1 MKSYVLWLVVTV
13 FVVLG
18 IPCLMINIFSPPKKQ
33 AHQTVKVYFND
44 EDVIREMDF
53 EEYIKGVVTAEMPA
67 SFELEAL
74 KAQAVAARSYAL
86 HKMEGGKEDNGA
98 DVCTNFAHCQA
109 YITDEKA
116 RANWGENADSNFKK
130 IQTAISDTSGKIM
143 KYDDQVVTAVFH
155 STSSGE
161 TESAIDVWGGDVPYL
176 TAVKSEGE
184 HLSPKYLSTV
194 TVGID
199 VFKEKLKEENENID
213 FSKASIGDIKR
224 SDSGGI
230 KNIVLYGED
239 FKGTRIR
246 TLFSLR
252 STNFDM
258 SIDNENVIFN
268 VKGNGHGVGM
278 SQYGANYMAST
289 GKKYD
294 EILLTYYTGVKIC
307 DMAE

>member
-1 MKSYVLWLVVTV
+1 MKRCVLWVLFT
-13 FVVLG
+13 FLIVLG
-18 IPCLMINIFSPPKKQ
+18 LPCLIINIFTPQENKLQK
-33 AHQTVKVYFND
+33 TVKVYFKD
-44 EDVIREMDF
+44 ENQVRDMDF
-53 EEYIKGVVTAEMPA
+53 EEYIKGVVMAEMPA

-98 DVCTNFAHCQA
+98 DVCTDFAHCQA

-116 RANWGENADSNFKK
+116 RANWGDSADNNLKK
-130 IQTAISDTSGKIM
+130 ISRAIEETRGKIM
-143 KYDDQVVTAVFH
+143 KYDGKVVTAVFH
-155 STSSGE
+155 STSSGN
-161 TESAIDVWGGDVPYL
+161 TESAVDVWGGNIPYL
-176 TAVKSEGE
+176 TGVKSEGE

-199 VFKEKLKEENENID
+199 VFKETLKAENEKVD
-213 FSKASIGDIKR
+213 FSKASIGNIDR
-224 SDSGGI
+224 SEGGGI
-230 KNIVLYGED
+230 KNIVLYGEN
-239 FKGTRIR
+239 FKGTRVR

-258 SIDNENVIFN
+258 SIDGENVVFN
-268 VKGNGHGVGM
+268 VKGNGHGVGL

-294 EILLTYYTGVKIC
+294 EILLNYYTGVKIC
-307 DMAE
+307 DMTE

>member
-1 MKSYVLWLVVTV
+1 MKRCVIWIIFTFLM
-13 FVVLG
+13 VLG
-18 IPCLMINIFSPPKKQ
+18 LPYIIINIFTPPTNKAQK
-33 AHQTVKVYFND
+33 TVKVYFKD

-74 KAQAVAARSYAL
+74 KAQAVAARSYTL
-86 HKMEGGKEDNGA
+86 HKLKGGKEDNGA
-98 DVCTNFAHCQA
+98 DVCTDFSHCQA

-116 RANWGENADSNFKK
+116 RKNWGNEADSNFKK
-130 IQTAISDTSGKIM
+130 ISQAINETRGKIM
-143 KYDDQVVTAVFH
+143 EYDGEVVTAVFH

-199 VFKEKLKEENENID
+199 VFKEKLKEENENVD
-213 FSKASIGDIKR
+213 FSKPSIGNIER

-230 KNIVLYGED
+230 KNIVLYGEN

-246 TLFSLR
+246 SLFSLR
-252 STNFDM
+252 SANFDM

-294 EILLTYYTGVKIC
+294 EILLSYYTGVKIC
-307 DMAE
+307 DMTE

>member
-1 MKSYVLWLVVTV
+1 MKKCVLWLIFT
-13 FVVLG
+13 FAMVLG
-18 IPCLMINIFSPPKKQ
+18 LPCIMINIFSPPTKQ
-33 AHQTVKVYFND
+33 IQKTVKVYFKS
-44 EDVIREMDF
+44 EEEIREMDF
-53 EEYIKGVVTAEMPA
+53 EEYIKGVVMAEMPA
-67 SFELEAL
+67 SFEIEAL

-86 HKMEGGKEDNGA
+86 HKMKGGKEDNGA
-98 DVCTNFAHCQA
+98 DVCTDFAHCQA

-116 RANWGENADSNFKK
+116 RANWGDEADSNFKK
-130 IQTAISDTSGKIM
+130 IETAVSDTRGEIM
-143 KYDDQVVTAVFH
+143 EYDGEVVTAVFH
-155 STSSGE
+155 STSSGA
-161 TESAIDVWGGDVPYL
+161 TESAIDVWGGNVPYL
-176 TAVKSEGE
+176 TGVKSEGE

-199 VFKEKLKEENENID
+199 VFKEKLKEENEKVD
-213 FSKASIGDIKR
+213 FAKQIIGDIDR
-224 SDSGGI
+224 SESGGI
-230 KNIVLYGED
+230 KTIVLYGEN

-258 SIDNENVIFN
+258 SIDGENVIFN

-278 SQYGANYMAST
+278 SQYGANYMASV

-294 EILLTYYTGVKIC
+294 EILLNYYTGVKIC

>member
-1 MKSYVLWLVVTV
+1 MKRCFIWTI
-13 FVVLG
+13 FTFAMVLG
-18 IPCLMINIFSPPKKQ
+18 LPCIMINIFAPPTKQ
-33 AHQTVKVYFND
+33 VQKTVKVYFKD
-44 EDVIREMDF
+44 EEETREMDF
-53 EEYIKGVVTAEMPA
+53 EEYIKGVVAAEMPA
-67 SFELEAL
+67 NFEIEAL

-86 HKMEGGKEDNGA
+86 HKMKGGKEDNGA
-98 DVCTNFAHCQA
+98 DVCTDFAHCQA

-116 RANWGENADSNFKK
+116 RANWGENADNNFKK
-130 IQTAISDTSGKIM
+130 ISQAVDETSGKIM
-143 KYDDQVVTAVFH
+143 EYDGEVVTAVFH
-155 STSSGE
+155 STSSGA

-176 TAVKSEGE
+176 TGVKSEGE

-199 VFKEKLKEENENID
+199 VFKEKLKEENEKVD
-213 FSKASIGDIKR
+213 FAKPIIADVDR
-224 SDSGGI
+224 SESGGI
-230 KNIVLYGED
+230 KTIVLYGEK
-239 FKGTRIR
+239 FKGTRLR
-246 TLFSLR
+246 SLFSLR

-278 SQYGANYMAST
+278 SQYGANYMASV

-307 DMAE
+307 DMTE